1 MADQELDTRG
11 LNCPVPIMRA
21 KKAMDS
27 LASGQTLRIV
37 ATDPGTVRDFEA
49 FAKTTGNK
57 LLESGKANGEF
68 TFLLMK
74 G

>member
-11 LNCPVPIMRA
+11 LNCPVPVMRA

-27 LASGQTLRIV
+27 LTSGQTLRIV

-49 FAKTTGNK
+49 FAKSTGNK
-57 LLESGKANGEF
+57 LMESSKANGEF
-68 TFLLMK
+68 IFLLMK

>member
-27 LASGQTLRIV
+27 LATGQTLRIV

-57 LLESGKANGEF
+57 LMESSKANGEF
-68 TFLLMK
+68 IFLLMK

>member
-1 MADQELDTRG
+1 MADQELDARG

-21 KKAMDS
+21 KKAIAT

-37 ATDPGTVRDFEA
+37 ATDPGTVKDFEA

-57 LLESGKANGEF
+57 LLESSKSNGEF
-68 TFLLMK
+68 TFLMMK